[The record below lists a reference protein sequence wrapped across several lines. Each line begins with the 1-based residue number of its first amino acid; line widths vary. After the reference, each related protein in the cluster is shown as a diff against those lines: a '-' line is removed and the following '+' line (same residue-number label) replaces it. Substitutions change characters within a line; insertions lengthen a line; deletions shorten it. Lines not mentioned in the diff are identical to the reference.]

1 MPIEKTIAVVDYG
14 MGNIWSVRN
23 ALAEIGASS
32 LVVSKPE
39 ELKQASKI
47 ILPGVGAFEDAM
59 KLLRDSGL
67 QEALND
73 RVTGGIPVLG
83 VCLGM
88 QLMCKSSEEG
98 GQHEGLGWVDAK
110 VKPMPKKQ
118 GLKIPHMGWNSV
130 EITRDHKLVE
140 DVQSGTDFYFVH
152 SYHVV
157 CEDFKDVLAT
167 ACHGI
172 EFTSMFA
179 RGNLFASQFH
189 PEKSQRGGLCIM
201 RNFVEKIEC

>member
-1 MPIEKTIAVVDYG
+1 MPIGKKIAVVDYG

-32 LVVSKPE
+32 LVASKPQ

-110 VKPMPKKQ
+110 VKPMPQKQ

-130 EITRDHKLVE
+130 EINRDHKLVE

-152 SYHVV
+152 SYHVE
-157 CEDFKDVLAT
+157 CGDSKDVLAT

-189 PEKSQRGGLCIM
+189 PEKSQLGGLCIL